1 MIYEF
6 TFTNFRSYKNEATID
21 FGAKPISEFEN
32 TLLHG
37 KEVDLLPVCVIYG
50 PNGGGKSSVLMAIK
64 SLQNIVVSPLTQLA
78 FMKKKSEQ
86 LSDVSVEEVRKNISI
101 KNEEEVFYKWDEES
115 ENNPTEYSILF
126 EIAKNQYRYELKVKK
141 GTILEENLY
150 IKDSEEK
157 FDALFERD
165 EEGVYL
171 CNELNGFDIENM
183 NESLPLLSYI
193 GMFKNIQKI
202 DNALRFFYNIQT
214 IDFDAPD
221 RDRTIFVKTLEKDKT
236 RILNVV
242 QSMGIDII
250 DVRMEYDEDG
260 RVKNI
265 YTKHKL
271 ENEKFRELK
280 FEEES
285 SGTRKIF
292 SILPVVLNGIDKG
305 RFFVIDEL
313 DAKLHPALL
322 QRIVELFTNP
332 KINNNGAQML
342 FTSHDMTTMNN
353 KVFRRDEI
361 WFSAINGHDESVLY
375 SLVDF
380 RKENGKKA
388 RNDEIYS
395 KQYLE
400 GRYGADPYL
409 KRIVNWEANE

>member
-322 QRIVELFTNP
+322 QRIIELFTNP

-388 RNDEIYS
+388 RIDEIYS

>member
-126 EIAKNQYRYELKVKK
+126 EIVKNQYRYELKVKK

-322 QRIVELFTNP
+322 QRIIELFTNP

>member
-265 YTKHKL
+265 HTKHKL

-322 QRIVELFTNP
+322 QRIIELFTNP

>member
-305 RFFVIDEL
+305 RFFIIDEL

-322 QRIVELFTNP
+322 QRIIELFTNP

>member
-101 KNEEEVFYKWDEES
+101 KNEGEVFYKWDEES

-322 QRIVELFTNP
+322 QRIIELFTNP

>member
-322 QRIVELFTNP
+322 QRIIELFTNP

-409 KRIVNWEANE
+409 KRIDNLSES

>member
-322 QRIVELFTNP
+322 QRIIELFTNP
-332 KINNNGAQML
+332 KINNNGTQML

>member
-221 RDRTIFVKTLEKDKT
+221 RDRTIFV
-236 RILNVV
+236 

-322 QRIVELFTNP
+322 QRIIELFTNP

>member
-64 SLQNIVVSPLTQLA
+64 SLQIIVVSPLTQLA

-322 QRIVELFTNP
+322 QRIIELFTNP

>member
-21 FGAKPISEFEN
+21 FVAKPISEFEN

-322 QRIVELFTNP
+322 QRIIELFTNP

>member
-202 DNALRFFYNIQT
+202 DSALRFFYNIQT

-322 QRIVELFTNP
+322 QRIIELFTNP

>member
-1 MIYEF
+1 M
-6 TFTNFRSYKNEATID
+6 
-21 FGAKPISEFEN
+21 
-32 TLLHG
+32 
-37 KEVDLLPVCVIYG
+37 
-50 PNGGGKSSVLMAIK
+50 
-64 SLQNIVVSPLTQLA
+64 
-78 FMKKKSEQ
+78 
-86 LSDVSVEEVRKNISI
+86 RKNISI

-322 QRIVELFTNP
+322 QRIIELFTNP

>member
-86 LSDVSVEEVRKNISI
+86 LSDVSVEEVRKNNSI

-322 QRIVELFTNP
+322 QRIIELFTNP